1 MPLKLSS
8 IPAALTSSKGLA
20 LLAFAVIATVALLL
34 IGGTGSD
41 QSRLGLSQAA
51 QSPTAPSTGAFSV
64 EQEAAI
70 GEIVKAYL
78 LRNPQVL
85 MEAGQ
90 AFEQQQRERQ
100 AEVAKR
106 VIAEN
111 KTEIFKSPQDFVF
124 GNPKGDISVV
134 EFFDY
139 NCGWCKRSLEEIVK
153 LTKADPKVRVV
164 MKEFPVFG
172 GPPSLEAAK
181 AAMASRKQDKYWDF
195 HVALMKAR
203 QVSPENLYVIAA
215 QVGLDVQKLK
225 ADMADPKI
233 EAALHQNVEIGR
245 KVGIEATP
253 GFLVDSHLNVGYLQS
268 NEMQGLLAEIRK
280 TGCQAC

>member
-1 MPLKLSS
+1 MPWKLSS
-8 IPAALTSSKGLA
+8 IPSGLTSTKGLT
-20 LLAFAVIATVALLL
+20 LLAFVVVATVALLL
-34 IGGTGSD
+34 MGRAGSD
-41 QSRLGLSQAA
+41 QTRLGLSAA
-51 QSPTAPSTGAFSV
+51 TQSPTAPTTVAFSA
-64 EQEAAI
+64 EQETAI

-111 KTEIFKSPQDFVF
+111 KAQIFKSAHDFVY
-124 GNPKGDISVV
+124 GNPNGDVTVV

-139 NCGWCKRSLEEIVK
+139 NCGWCKRSLEELVK

-181 AAMASRKQDKYWDF
+181 AAMASRKQDKYWEF

-203 QVSPENLYVIAA
+203 QVNPENLYVIAA

-245 KVGIEATP
+245 KMGIEATP

-268 NEMQGLLAEIRK
+268 TEMQALLSEIRK
-280 TGCQAC
+280 SGCQAC